1 MRWSFALTG
10 AIDLSASSREKGT
23 MLRKTV
29 VILAMLFSSI
39 ATQVFALGLGT
50 VTVESALNQPLR
62 VGIEILQL
70 GDTRLQDVNVQ
81 MASTADFQRFNIDR
95 ASFLSN
101 VRFTVATTADGNYVT
116 LTSNQ
121 IVREPYLSFILDTR
135 WPNGR
140 LLSEHTILLDL
151 PVFDDQQPR
160 STVRQ
165 PISPALQPPGSAS
178 QPQVTTQAPA
188 PAVTPPASTA
198 APAVTP
204 AATPSTEPEPSEPVV
219 DEPAPIAEEPA
230 PAPEPV
236 AEPVASTPVN
246 AAAAPDV
253 ADAVEQTITTSNT
266 DTLSDIALQVRPN
279 DSVTIQQTML
289 AIQRLNPD
297 AFTDGNI
304 NRLRSGE
311 VLRLPDLSE
320 IQSVDSREA
329 ATEINR
335 QNQDFATTDVQP
347 LAAPA
352 TQTPGQAAAPQGQL
366 SVVSG
371 DDAIDASVAAG
382 QLDSLENEALDQ
394 RIAELE
400 NQLFVQ
406 QEEADRARIAREEL
420 DQRMDELEQQIAA
433 AQEIIRLQDLQLA
446 QLQQSLAQAAAEQAD
461 QAEQAAAI
469 AAAEAQV
476 AQQTASRTGLVSDI
490 MRIITGNIL
499 FVGFA
504 LVLVI
509 LLLVFLLLRRN
520 RSKTD
525 DSDMDELDG
534 EPMAPRKT
542 GADDEGEEEFQD
554 YDDGDLDS
562 ELDQIIGIDAQAD
575 PIRQANILLQKGN
588 TRRAV
593 TLLLAAVDRNPEN
606 QQFRM
611 KLLEALAEQGDL
623 YAFEEQ
629 ADLLVHDPALEKR
642 VNALRD
648 TIDVKQTE
656 PEIAPVDYG
665 KKQSTDEEDRI
676 GAASFLDDLGIDL
689 DAFDD
694 DDEEPSITE
703 RSAKPEPVVEVKKLA
718 APSLDDDSFLA
729 EDMDL
734 TFDLAGD
741 DDSAAADVSAEADD
755 AALDIEAEPDVA
767 QIGDLEQAIDL
778 DLDDTLTGDDEIST
792 TSAERDD
799 DVLEFDMGDTSDT
812 ATSSKGSSKDAADL
826 EIDALD
832 FILDDDKP
840 VAASA
845 TKEPVIEL
853 ETFAFDAKELNLDV
867 EKTAEPEKPIIDD
880 GNLLDFD
887 FDKTE
892 IEAPSPAKETV
903 ASNDKLETFEFDL
916 DADPVLDSAATVV
929 EKPAVD
935 GGLDIDIDDFDLDD
949 FDLEDDLPAGNNA
962 NNGANANNDF
972 LDLDAEVID
981 DAVIE
986 PAEDDIEFDLDGDKP
1001 KAESMSDIVDDM
1013 EDELDDLEF
1022 LSDDDDVEI
1031 ESVDDIEELDLMSD
1045 AEEVATK
1052 LELAYAY
1059 RKMGDKEGA
1068 KEILQEVIKEGSNE
1082 QIKEAK
1088 ELMSSLDDND

>member
-1 MRWSFALTG
+1 MHWSFALTG
-10 AIDLSASSREKGT
+10 AIKLPESSREKGT

-29 VILAMLFSSI
+29 VILAMLLSSM

-62 VGIEILQL
+62 VRIEILQL

-81 MASTADFQRFNIDR
+81 MASTADFERFSIDR
-95 ASFLSN
+95 VSFLSN
-101 VRFTVATTADGNYVT
+101 IRFDVAATADGNYVT

-165 PISPALQPPGSAS
+165 PISPVLRPPGSSS
-178 QPQVTTQAPA
+178 QSQATTQAPA
-188 PAVTPPASTA
+188 PAVTPSATPA

-204 AATPSTEPEPSEPVV
+204 AETPAATPSATPESSEPVV
-219 DEPAPIAEEPA
+219 NSDPEPVAEEPA
-230 PAPEPV
+230 PAPEPT
-236 AEPVASTPVN
+236 AEPVATTPVN

-253 ADAVEQTITTSNT
+253 ADAVEQTITTSNS

-289 AIQRLNPD
+289 AIQRMNPD

-304 NRLRSGE
+304 NRLRSGQ
-311 VLRLPDLSE
+311 VIRVPGLSE
-320 IQSVDSREA
+320 IQSVDAREA

-335 QNQDFATTDVQP
+335 QNQDFARTDVQP

-352 TQTPGQAAAPQGQL
+352 TQTPDQSTAPQGQL

-371 DDAIDASVAAG
+371 DDDAIDASAAAG

-400 NQLFVQ
+400 NQLLVQ

-446 QLQQSLAQAAAEQAD
+446 QLQQSLAQAAAEQAE

-469 AAAEAQV
+469 AAAEAQI
-476 AQQTASRTGLVSDI
+476 AEQTAGRTGLFNDI

-520 RSKTD
+520 RSKID
-525 DSDMDELDG
+525 DSDLDELGD
-534 EPMAPRKT
+534 ESMAPRES
-542 GADDEGEEEFQD
+542 GVADDGAEEFQD
-554 YDDGDLDS
+554 FDDDDLDS
-562 ELDQIIGIDAQAD
+562 ELDQIIGVDDQVDPISQAD
-575 PIRQANILLQKGN
+575 ALLQKGN

-593 TLLLAAVDRNPEN
+593 TLLLAAIDKDPEN
-606 QQFRM
+606 QELRM
-611 KLLEALAEQGDL
+611 KLLEALAKQGDL

-629 ADLLVHDPALEKR
+629 ADLLDNDPALEKR

-648 TIDVKQTE
+648 TIEVRETE
-656 PEIAPVDYG
+656 PEIAPVDFG

-703 RSAKPEPVVEVKKLA
+703 RSVKPEPVAEVKKPA

-741 DDSAAADVSAEADD
+741 DDSAPNASAEADD
-755 AALDIEAEPDVA
+755 AALDI
-767 QIGDLEQAIDL
+767 
-778 DLDDTLTGDDEIST
+778 DDTLGGGDEIST
-792 TSAERDD
+792 ASAEQDD
-799 DVLEFDMGDTSDT
+799 DLLEFDIGDVSDT
-812 ATSSKGSSKDAADL
+812 AGSSKGSSKDAAELDIDSL
-826 EIDALD
+826 E
-832 FILDDDKP
+832 FSLDDDKP
-840 VAASA
+840 EPASA
-845 TKEPVIEL
+845 TKEPEIEL
-853 ETFAFDAKELNLDV
+853 ETFAFDTKDLNLDE
-867 EKTAEPEKPIIDD
+867 EKIAEPEKPAIDD
-880 GNLLDFD
+880 ENLLDFD

-892 IEAPSPAKETV
+892 IETASPAKET
-903 ASNDKLETFEFDL
+903 AADEDDLETFEFDL
-916 DADPVLDSAATVV
+916 DEGPVSDSAATVV

-935 GGLDIDIDDFDLDD
+935 DGLDIDIDDFDLDD
-949 FDLEDDLPAGNNA
+949 DLPATGSA
-962 NNGANANNDF
+962 SSGSDAKDDF

-981 DAVIE
+981 AAAVE
-986 PAEDDIEFDLDGDKP
+986 STEDDIEFDLDGDEP
-1001 KAESMSDIVDDM
+1001 KAESMSDIVEDM
-1013 EDELDDLEF
+1013 EDEMDDLEF
-1022 LSDDDDVEI
+1022 LSDEDDVEI
-1031 ESVDDIEELDLMSD
+1031 ESVDDIEEVDLMSE

-1068 KEILQEVIKEGSNE
+1068 KEILQEVIKEGSDA